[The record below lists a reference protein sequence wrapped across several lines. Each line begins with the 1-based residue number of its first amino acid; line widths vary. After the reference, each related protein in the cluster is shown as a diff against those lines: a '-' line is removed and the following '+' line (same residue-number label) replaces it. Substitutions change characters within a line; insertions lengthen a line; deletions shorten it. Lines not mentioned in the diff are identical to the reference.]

1 MCLMSD
7 CMRVRLTAVDNLDA
21 RVISRLPFSPNR
33 AGTSINIS
41 FSCMYT
47 SQCCKEARTQL
58 NFQHQ
63 NIICKVNS
71 QHQLVLSHIVYA
83 TS

>member
-1 MCLMSD
+1 MRLMSD
-7 CMRVRLTAVDNLDA
+7 CMRMRLTAVDNLDA

-58 NFQHQ
+58 NYP
-63 NIICKVNS
+63 ICKVNS